1 MKVLVDENILSMLV
15 MNAKRLRKTHSAK
28 SESVEFD
35 DLLPEY
41 KFDYSKAKPNRF
53 AERVY
58 KNRRVVILDADIS
71 KVFTSTESVNAV
83 LRALIATM
91 PKAAKAKSKRKPSRR
106 SLLPSRGVAAAA

>member
-1 MKVLVDENILSMLV
+1 
-15 MNAKRLRKTHSAK
+15 MNGKNTKRTSSAKRDNAEL
-28 SESVEFD
+28 D
-35 DLLPEY
+35 DMLPEY

-91 PKAAKAKSKRKPSRR
+91 PKAAKTKAKRKPSRR
-106 SLLPSRGVAAAA
+106 SLSPSRVAVAA

>member
-1 MKVLVDENILSMLV
+1 M
-15 MNAKRLRKTHSAK
+15 
-28 SESVEFD
+28 
-35 DLLPEY
+35 LPEY

-53 AERVY
+53 AERIY

-91 PKAAKAKSKRKPSRR
+91 PRAAKTKAKRKPSRR
-106 SLLPSRGVAAAA
+106 GLSPSREAVAA